1 MLNQIQTPKH
11 SGLSP
16 LSSWEM
22 QGAGLTW
29 DQLSLGWPCDTPE
42 RKEKTQINL
51 LWETVSQ
58 RWRGGEQS
66 RGCGSLASRKSQRH
80 GLREQHRLKSSTWKD
95 GQEVLDCSVAALTS
109 NYILNP
115 PSKPTA
121 QRDLGADSS
130 CHSLSRPPG
139 AHDKQ

>member
-58 RWRGGEQS
+58 RWQGGEQS

-80 GLREQHRLKSSTWKD
+80 GLREP
-95 GQEVLDCSVAALTS
+95 
-109 NYILNP
+109 N
-115 PSKPTA
+115 TA
-121 QRDLGADSS
+121 QVKVKYMEGWPRGFGLL
-130 CHSLSRPPG
+130 CCCT
-139 AHDKQ
+139 QQ